1 MASNKFLIK
10 NPLITEK
17 GTRMSQWGQYVFLVD
32 KKANKPEIKKIIE
45 KEYKVNIVAVNIIN
59 TKDKPR
65 RLGRTLGVKPGY
77 KKAIVSLKKG
87 QKLDI
92 LPN

>member
-1 MASNKFLIK
+1 MNKFLVK

-17 GTRMSQWGQYVFLVD
+17 GTDLSKLGKYMFLVD
-32 KKANKPEIKKIIE
+32 KKANKPEVKKVIE
-45 KEYKVNIVAVNIIN
+45 GVYKVKVTDVNIIN
-59 TKDKPR
+59 TKPKPR

-77 KKAIVSLKKG
+77 KKAIVTLAPG

-92 LPN
+92 LPQ